1 MGYVS
6 AAIEYFEKKGNPE
19 NWKEFWF
26 NPEARTSYFI
36 GKDNI
41 PFHAIILPSL
51 LRASGKAYNEPY
63 LISSTEFLN
72 FEKQKFSK
80 SRRIGIWI
88 NEALQILPPDYWR
101 YYLIAI
107 RPENGDGEFLWSE
120 FAQKINNDLND
131 AIGNFVNRTLVGVEK
146 FSDGSFTMNREN
158 FSRDASA
165 QCKDQLKQSLERHSR
180 IKELYDRAHLQ
191 SACKASVEQAF
202 EANRFLSATEPWKV
216 VKTDRKKANEILYS
230 ALSILKLISIELSP
244 IIPSSTEEMIRQA
257 GFFKTTEGM
266 PSWDRTSL
274 DEDLPLSVSEPQPIF
289 NKVSSDKLRERLEE
303 IRADKMEQET

>member
-1 MGYVS
+1 LY
-6 AAIEYFEKKGNPE
+6 AF
-19 NWKEFWF
+19 
-26 NPEARTSYFI
+26 PEARRSEGRTSYFI

-51 LRASGKAYNEPY
+51 LRASGKAFNEPY
-63 LISSTEFLN
+63 MINSTEFLN

-80 SRRIGIWI
+80 SRKIGIWI
-88 NEALQILPPDYWR
+88 DEALQILPPDYWR
-101 YYLIAI
+101 YYLISI

-146 FSDGSFTMNREN
+146 FSGGSFTINNES
-158 FSRDASA
+158 FSREAS
-165 QCKDQLKQSLERHSR
+165 QECKDQVAKSLDRHSK
-180 IKELYDRAHLQ
+180 IKDLYDQARLQ

-216 VKTDRKKANEILYS
+216 VKTDRKKANEILYA
-230 ALSILKLISIELSP
+230 ALSILKLLSIELFP
-244 IIPSSTEEMIRQA
+244 IIPSSSEEMIRQA
-257 GFFKTTEGM
+257 GFFKSANRV

-274 DEDLPLSVSEPQPIF
+274 DEDLPINVSEPRPIF
-289 NKVSSDKLRERLEE
+289 SKVSSDKLRERLEE
-303 IRADKMEQET
+303 IRAAKKE